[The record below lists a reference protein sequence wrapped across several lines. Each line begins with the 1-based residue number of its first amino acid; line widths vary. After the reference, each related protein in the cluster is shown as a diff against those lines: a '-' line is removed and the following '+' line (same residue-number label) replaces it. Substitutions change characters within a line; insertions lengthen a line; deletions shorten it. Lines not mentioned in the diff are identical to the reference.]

1 MWSSLVNFVSQLM
14 GNQFGQFC
22 HALKQGQCNKAEDM
36 YFNTK
41 KLREAILLKV
51 NEPLGPEHDH
61 NSVLHYVAQ
70 LKMQRMYV
78 ELLNSDR
85 CPGVPDLKNG
95 HRRNCFHLICLND
108 TNSHAALSML
118 EFTVEF
124 LRRQKVDVAHL
135 LAEKDKVHQV
145 LKLNL
150 WLVALTLRPHAERC
164 GLMPVCSAHTPHTH
178 THMRMQSFDVHTP
191 PPSQHTHTC
200 ARMATLP
207 YTWQQLWVSLTVWIY
222 W

>member
-1 MWSSLVNFVSQLM
+1 MISHSVPYCHPPQLFLPGLTQYVFRSKARDRKTTLMWSSLVSFVSQLM

-51 NEPLGPEHDH
+51 NEPLGPEHDN

-70 LKMQRMYV
+70 HKMQKMYV

-95 HRRNCFHLICLND
+95 HRRNCFHLICLNG

-135 LAEKDKVHQV
+135 LAEKDQVHQV
-145 LKLNL
+145 LKSNL
-150 WLVALTLRPHAERC
+150 SMVALTWRPHAELC
-164 GLMPVCSAHTPHTH
+164 GLLCPGLLPRPH
-178 THMRMQSFDVHTP
+178 
-191 PPSQHTHTC
+191 SQKEE
-200 ARMATLP
+200 R
-207 YTWQQLWVSLTVWIY
+207 VWGQ
-222 W
+222 WR

>member
-1 MWSSLVNFVSQLM
+1 
-14 GNQFGQFC
+14 
-22 HALKQGQCNKAEDM
+22 M

-51 NEPLGPEHDH
+51 NEPLGPDHDH

-70 LKMQRMYV
+70 HKMQRMYM

-150 WLVALTLRPHAERC
+150 WMVALTLRPHAELC
-164 GLMPVCSAHTPHTH
+164 GMMPMCSQMYSTRKSH
-178 THMRMQSFDVHTP
+178 THMHMQSFDVHKPSP
-191 PPSQHTHTC
+191 PTTHTH
-200 ARMATLP
+200 MH
-207 YTWQQLWVSLTVWIY
+207 
-222 W
+222 